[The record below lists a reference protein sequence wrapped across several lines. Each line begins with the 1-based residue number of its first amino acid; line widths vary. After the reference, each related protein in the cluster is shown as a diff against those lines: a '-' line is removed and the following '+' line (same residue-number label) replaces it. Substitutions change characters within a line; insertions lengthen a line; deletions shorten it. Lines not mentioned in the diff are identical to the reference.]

1 MQGRAFL
8 GRHEAE
14 PNRYLFGFR
23 GRMDERYDLVRSVT
37 DGRYVYVY
45 NFMPHVPAGQHNA
58 YMFETPTTRVW
69 KKLFDEN
76 KLTPEQAQYWQ
87 TPRAAE
93 ELYDLVEDPD
103 EVKNVAKL
111 PRHTGRRKRLA
122 GELFN
127 HIIDTRDVGLLPEAE
142 VHRRAKGR
150 TPYEMARDKSA
161 YDVRR
166 IQFEAWDA
174 AGRPQEALNVT
185 PKPLQDAD
193 SAVRYWAAT
202 SAVIAGPQVVQKYA
216 GELRQALRDE
226 SPSVR
231 IAAAEALGRHGSDA
245 DSREALATLVDL
257 ADVKRNGVY
266 VSVAALNA
274 LDALDRRA
282 LPVKDRI
289 AALPESHPS
298 VIDKMKE
305 YVPQLKKAIL
315 ADLQ

>member
-1 MQGRAFL
+1 
-8 GRHEAE
+8 
-14 PNRYLFGFR
+14 
-23 GRMDERYDLVRSVT
+23 
-37 DGRYVYVY
+37 
-45 NFMPHVPAGQHNA
+45 
-58 YMFETPTTRVW
+58 
-69 KKLFDEN
+69 
-76 KLTPEQAQYWQ
+76 
-87 TPRAAE
+87 
-93 ELYDLVEDPD
+93 
-103 EVKNVAKL
+103 
-111 PRHTGRRKRLA
+111 
-122 GELFN
+122 
-127 HIIDTRDVGLLPEAE
+127 
-142 VHRRAKGR
+142 
-150 TPYEMARDKSA
+150 MARDKSA
-161 YDVRR
+161 YAVRR
-166 IQFEAWDA
+166 IQFDAWNA
-174 AGRPQEALNVT
+174 TSRPQDALNVT

-193 SAVRYWAAT
+193 TAVRYWAAT
-202 SAVIAGPQVVQKYA
+202 SAVIAGPQVVQKFTQD
-216 GELRQALRDE
+216 LRQALRDE

-245 DSREALATLVDL
+245 DCREALATLVDL